1 MGRKSPQEKKILSY
15 EKDGR
20 NSYGESDKGAR
31 KRIPRRKTW
40 VNRTMRHAVTQVL
53 GTAKRDKPDAIADV
67 DTTTIRRKAWKK
79 DADLALVH
87 VVESSLQQ
95 RKRRKIIDAVP
106 EPSPLQLEAKR
117 RLRRR
122 RSTR

>member
-15 EKDGR
+15 EKDSR

-53 GTAKRDKPDAIADV
+53 GPAKHAKPDAIDNV
-67 DTTTIRRKAWKK
+67 DTTAIRRKPWKK
-79 DADLALVH
+79 GADLPLVH
-87 VVESSLQQ
+87 VVESSLKQ
-95 RKRRKIIDAVP
+95 RQRRKMFDADP

-117 RLRRR
+117 RLSKRK
-122 RSTR
+122 

>member
-20 NSYGESDKGAR
+20 NSYGESDKGSR
-31 KRIPRRKTW
+31 KRIRRRKAW

-53 GTAKRDKPDAIADV
+53 GPAKHDKPDAIDSV
-67 DTTTIRRKAWKK
+67 DTTAIRRKPWKK
-79 DADLALVH
+79 GADVPLVH

-95 RKRRKIIDAVP
+95 RKRRKIIDSVP

-117 RLRRR
+117 RLRKRK
-122 RSTR
+122 